1 MATFRPYVLAA
12 AAFALGIAAVCLLSD
27 SVWGWMQ
34 SSEAFVFAPKML
46 AVLLWGKM
54 PLLSLFVG
62 VFLQW
67 FVVVLLALL
76 PFWVLNRRGA
86 KDAT

>member
-1 MATFRPYVLAA
+1 
-12 AAFALGIAAVCLLSD
+12 
-27 SVWGWMQ
+27 
-34 SSEAFVFAPKML
+34 ML